1 MTTEF
6 DFLKNW
12 INDFLSKPQDLL
24 NGFPPCPYARKAL
37 VDNKVLFFK
46 SENYVADIEQL
57 FDNWDDSYEVAVCV
71 VSDSVDKYEFIN
83 NVEQINERYISKGF
97 GCLEDH
103 KAIPENFYH
112 LTFNNGQYN
121 IILCQR
127 LDKINDASDKLMS
140 KGYYKNWSKEMYD
153 EVVAWRSKRT

>member
-6 DFLKNW
+6 DFLKEW
-12 INDFLSKPQDLL
+12 ITDFLSKPQDLL

-46 SENYVADIEQL
+46 STDYASDIRKL
-57 FDNWDDSYEVAVCV
+57 FDDWNDEYDVAVCV
-71 VSDSVDKYEFIN
+71 VPNNVDKDAFVKDVAE
-83 NVEQINERYISKGF
+83 INEQYISKGF

-103 KAIPENFYH
+103 KDIPENFYH
-112 LTFNNGQYN
+112 LTFNNGRYN

-127 LDKINDASDKLMS
+127 LDKINDAAEKLLS

-153 EVVAWRSKRT
+153 EVVAWRSSRA